1 MCGGDGSGLKERV
14 PFEELS
20 RNESFY
26 CVVVV
31 RDLYTHDGKTSLSGH
46 QKLITAYYKQNALPE

>member
-14 PFEELS
+14 LFEELS
-20 RNESFY
+20 RNEFFY

-31 RDLYTHDGKTSLSGH
+31 RDLYIYDGKISFFG
-46 QKLITAYYKQNALPE
+46 Y